1 MQFIMKQQRIK
12 RWSPLQ
18 GLRVKSRY
26 DENGACHNTVAGSLI
41 FE

>member
-12 RWSPLQ
+12 RWRPLQ

-26 DENGACHNTVAGSLI
+26 DEKGGLPQHGGRLLD
-41 FE
+41 F